1 MSQCGA
7 LKCMFDNSFSGR
19 VLTCYIILKK
29 KSCVLNTQKVFLIA
43 KSMHDLMPLS
53 SECPESLV
61 KLNSQ
66 TADSS
71 C

>member
-29 KSCVLNTQKVFLIA
+29 KSYVLNTQKVFLIA
-43 KSMHDLMPLS
+43 KSMHNLMPLS

-61 KLNSQ
+61 KLSSQ

>member
-29 KSCVLNTQKVFLIA
+29 KSYVLNTQKVFLIA

>member
-29 KSCVLNTQKVFLIA
+29 KSYVLNTQKVFLIA

-61 KLNSQ
+61 KLSSQ